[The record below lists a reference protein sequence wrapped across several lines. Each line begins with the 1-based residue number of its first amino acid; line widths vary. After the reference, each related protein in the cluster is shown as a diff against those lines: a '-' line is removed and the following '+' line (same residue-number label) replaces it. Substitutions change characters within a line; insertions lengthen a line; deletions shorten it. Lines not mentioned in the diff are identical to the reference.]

1 MRTPRQMLWDWLDRR
16 GRIPFFVR
24 WVFPRAHFCSEMD
37 GLLILDDEHNCFC
50 DVCNKGLMP

>member
-1 MRTPRQMLWDWLDRR
+1 MLWDWLDRR